1 MLTWKLNWWIHSLTM
16 NACSQKLC
24 YFIVKLHCEL
34 KCSVNVLHNYF
45 YSCIIEV
52 FSAEEGIQMVYLK
65 TSILRVKYK
74 KHASNTASLNV
85 NLYIVLN
92 RFWENLIKDFFKKKD
107 KPNLKENNCSKSISS
122 SVNWFYVVQGIY
134 QLNSIWFYSIVK
146 ISM

>member
-1 MLTWKLNWWIHSLTM
+1 MGHPTKDVNYKCQNLYRNIIASIMLTWKLNWWIHSLTM

-45 YSCIIEV
+45 LFMHNRGFFCWRRNTN
-52 FSAEEGIQMVYLK
+52 GIFK
-65 TSILRVKYK
+65 NKHLRVKYK

-92 RFWENLIKDFFKKKD
+92 RFWENLVKNLFFNKKGQTQFRRK
-107 KPNLKENNCSKSISS
+107 
-122 SVNWFYVVQGIY
+122 
-134 QLNSIWFYSIVK
+134 
-146 ISM
+146 